1 MFDAESERP
10 SLGFLLVRIGEA
22 VDRRFVA
29 VLAELGL
36 RPAELRALVLIARHP
51 GASQREL
58 ARRMPADPGNLVKL
72 LDALEDRALIV
83 RRPGPDDRRRNRL
96 ELTGAGA
103 RLLRRATAATDRAER
118 EV

>member
-1 MFDAESERP
+1 
-10 SLGFLLVRIGEA
+10 
-22 VDRRFVA
+22 
-29 VLAELGL
+29 
-36 RPAELRALVLIARHP
+36 
-51 GASQREL
+51 
-58 ARRMPADPGNLVKL
+58 MPADPGNLVKL

-118 EV
+118 EVLTPLTPEQRASLEALARDLWSTQHATPASDLN